1 MSFSRVGKRAL
12 GAWKPVVSVLMIDR
26 EARAAERPQQ
36 LGPWI
41 VPHEY
46 EVGASRWLS
55 RAIDALRVSLHPILG
70 SVSWEAVQDLPEPE
84 SSASSI
90 QADSEVPELA
100 SSLFRSV
107 HITHE
112 WVMSVD
118 EVVEFDVEALLHR
131 MYEAADELGGQLT
144 LAMFQ
149 HISDICEENGQVVSA
164 ADENFFDAF
173 IDAIE
178 KIDLGF
184 DSDGNPTARIA
195 MNPETLA
202 KVSKTPPTPEQVER
216 MKIVIERKREDWLA
230 ARRRRELP
238 QLPK

>member
-1 MSFSRVGKRAL
+1 M
-12 GAWKPVVSVLMIDR
+12 GAWKPVVSLPMTDE
-26 EARAAERPQQ
+26 EARAAEEPQQ

-46 EVGASRWLS
+46 EVGASRWLN
-55 RAIDALRVSLHPILG
+55 RAIDALKVSLHPLLG
-70 SVSWEAVQDLPEPE
+70 SFSRETVQDLPEPE
-84 SSASSI
+84 PSASQQSEPPDPNEDSSD
-90 QADSEVPELA
+90 ADSEVPELA
-100 SSLFRSV
+100 SPLFRSV

-112 WVMSVD
+112 WVMSVG
-118 EVVEFDVEALLHR
+118 EVIEFDVEALLQR
-131 MYEAADELGGQLT
+131 IYEAADELGGQLI

-164 ADENFFDAF
+164 ADGNFFDAF

-178 KIDLGF
+178 KIDIGF
-184 DSDGNPTARIA
+184 DANGNPTTQIA

-202 KVSKTPPTPEQVER
+202 KVSKTPPTPEQEER
-216 MKIVIERKREDWLA
+216 IRIVIEHKREAWLA

-238 QLPK
+238 ELP